1 MWIVQLALRR
11 PYTFVVMALLIVIM
25 GVVTIQRTP
34 TDVFPNID
42 IPVVSVI
49 WTYSGVSPDDMEK
62 RIVTISERAATTT
75 VADIEHIESSS
86 LPGISVIR
94 FYFQPGAKVEA
105 GVAQLTSIN
114 STILRVLPPGI
125 TPPLII
131 RYSASSVP
139 VLQMGVGSKTLSEQQ
154 LYDYSTNFVRT
165 QLATVQGA
173 SIPTP
178 YGGKPRQIMVD
189 LDPQALQ
196 AKGLSGVD
204 VANAI
209 NAQNLI
215 LPAGTAKM
223 GSREYNVRLNSSTD
237 TVADLNNLP
246 IKKVNGTT
254 VTIGDVAQVHDGSA
268 VQSNIVTQNGR
279 RSALLTILK
288 SGDASTLSVV
298 DRIKQALPKV
308 KATLPPALDLK
319 LLFDQSVFV
328 RASIEGVVREAL
340 IAAVLTALMILLFL
354 GSWRS
359 TLIVAISIPLSI
371 LCSIILLG
379 ALGQTLNVMTLGGL
393 ALAVGI
399 LVDDATVEIENV
411 HRNLGMGKPLQ
422 KAILD
427 GAMQIAAPTFVST
440 LSICIVF
447 VPVVFL
453 TGAAKSLFTPL
464 AMAVVFAMMSS
475 YLLSRTLVPLMVK
488 FLLRSELHLYRGH
501 GANEHGDHQETGSH
515 APSPDAANDAVTDEL
530 PEAATTSTQKPDIIW
545 RIHQVFNRFF
555 ERFRGGYR
563 DILAWALLHRGVTA
577 LFFAL
582 FFGVSFCLL
591 PFIGEDFF
599 PTVDAGQFRL
609 HVRAPAGTRIEET
622 AHIFSQ
628 VEQVIRETVPTR
640 ELEMT
645 LDNIGLPVG
654 GVNLAFSDSA
664 TIGPSDGEILV
675 ALKEGEHGSTPE
687 YVRILRER
695 LQKRF
700 PQCVFFFQPAD
711 IVSQILNFGL
721 PAPIDIQV
729 VGRDKGNFAVAEQ
742 IAGRVKNVEGAVDV
756 HIHQVLNTPE
766 LHVNVDRTRA
776 QDVGLSQRD
785 VANNLLI
792 SLASSGQGSP
802 NYWLDPKNGVSYL
815 VAVQTPQY
823 KINSVDALQNTTIP
837 TGNGST
843 SELLGNLSQ
852 IDRGRTAQ
860 VISHYNVQPVF
871 DIYAN
876 VQGRDLGGVS
886 RDIDK
891 ILADVTKHLPR
902 GTTLIVRGQVQSMNS
917 SFLGLGGG
925 LIFAILLVY
934 LLMTVNFQ
942 SWVDPLIIIT
952 ALPGALSGILW
963 MLFATQTTFSVP
975 SLMGSI
981 MCIGVATAN
990 SILLVTFA
998 NERRAEGDDSIQA
1011 ALAAGYTR
1019 LRPVLMTA
1027 LAMIIGMLPMALGLG
1042 EGGEQNAPLGRAVI
1056 GGLAMATFTTLFFV
1070 PVMYS
1075 FLRRR
1080 QPHAPDE
1087 DEDED
1092 TGANNTL
1099 PPHRAAP

>member
-11 PYTFVVMALLIVIM
+11 PYTFIVMALLIVIM
-25 GVVTIQRTP
+25 GIVTIQRTP

-49 WTYSGVSPDDMEK
+49 WTYAGVSPDDMEK

-86 LPGISVIR
+86 LPGVSVIR

-114 STILRVLPPGI
+114 GTILRILPPGI

-154 LYDYSTNFVRT
+154 LYDYGTNFVRT

-223 GSREYNVRLNSSTD
+223 GEREYNVRLNSSTD
-237 TVADLNNLP
+237 TIADLNNLP

-254 VTIGDVAQVHDGSA
+254 VTIGDVAQVHDGNA
-268 VQSNIVTQNGR
+268 VQTNIVTQNGR
-279 RSALLTILK
+279 RSSLLTILK

-298 DRIKQALPKV
+298 DRVKQALPKI

-328 RASIEGVVREAL
+328 RASIEGVVREAM

-371 LCSIILLG
+371 LCSIIILG
-379 ALGQTLNVMTLGGL
+379 ALGETLNVMTLGGL

-447 VPVVFL
+447 IPVVFL

-501 GANEHGDHQETGSH
+501 GDEEHGLEQSH
-515 APSPDAANDAVTDEL
+515 ANDASDAITDEL
-530 PEAATTSTQKPDIIW
+530 PEPSTTSSKQPDIIW

-577 LFFAL
+577 LAFAL
-582 FFGVSFCLL
+582 FFGLSFCLL

-628 VEQVIRETVPTR
+628 VEQVIRETVPAR
-640 ELEMT
+640 ELKMT
-645 LDNIGLPVG
+645 LDNIGLPVS
-654 GVNLAFSDSA
+654 GVNLAFTDSA

-675 ALKEGEHGSTPE
+675 ALKEGDHGSTPE

-742 IAGRVKNVEGAVDV
+742 IAARVKNVEGAVDV

-776 QDVGLSQRD
+776 QDAGLTQRD
-785 VANNLLI
+785 IANNLLI
-792 SLASSGQGSP
+792 SLSSSGQGSP

-823 KINSVDALQNTTIP
+823 KINSVDALQSTAIP
-837 TGNGST
+837 TGNGTT
-843 SELLGNLSQ
+843 SQLLGNLAQ
-852 IDRGRTAQ
+852 IDRRRTAQ

-891 ILADVTKHLPR
+891 ILDDVTKHLPQR
-902 GTTLIVRGQVQSMNS
+902 HKSDRARP
-917 SFLGLGGG
+917 GGKHE
-925 LIFAILLVY
+925 
-934 LLMTVNFQ
+934 Q
-942 SWVDPLIIIT
+942 Q
-952 ALPGALSGILW
+952 LPGSG
-963 MLFATQTTFSVP
+963 
-975 SLMGSI
+975 
-981 MCIGVATAN
+981 
-990 SILLVTFA
+990 
-998 NERRAEGDDSIQA
+998 RRSDLRHPARVSADDRQ
-1011 ALAAGYTR
+1011 LPVVG
-1019 LRPVLMTA
+1019 RPA
-1027 LAMIIGMLPMALGLG
+1027 DHHYGPA
-1042 EGGEQNAPLGRAVI
+1042 GRAV
-1056 GGLAMATFTTLFFV
+1056 GHFVDTVRHADHVQRPLADGQHHVHRRGDRQQYPARDVRQRTAGRG
-1070 PVMYS
+1070 
-1075 FLRRR
+1075 RRR
-1080 QPHAPDE
+1080 DTGRACRRLHAPAPRAD
-1087 DEDED
+1087 DRACHDHRHAAD
-1092 TGANNTL
+1092 GAGAGRRRRAK
-1099 PPHRAAP
+1099 RAAGTRRYRRSEYGDVHDPVLRAGDVQFPATASASRSR